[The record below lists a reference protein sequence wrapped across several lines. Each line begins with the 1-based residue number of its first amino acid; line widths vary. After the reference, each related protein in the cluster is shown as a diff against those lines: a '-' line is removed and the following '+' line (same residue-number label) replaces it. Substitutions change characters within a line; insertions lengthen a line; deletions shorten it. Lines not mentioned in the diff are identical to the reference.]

1 MLTRLPPR
9 TLFVTGATVMAAR
22 SALQQFVDR
31 AGRSNDLTDFGLG
44 VLFGVGAGLMML
56 VAWRMRGG
64 PSAGTR

>member
-1 MLTRLPPR
+1 MLTRLPSR
-9 TLFVTGATVMAAR
+9 TLFVSGATVLAAR
-22 SALQQFVDR
+22 SVLQLLVDR

-44 VLFGVGAGLMML
+44 VLFGIGAGLMML